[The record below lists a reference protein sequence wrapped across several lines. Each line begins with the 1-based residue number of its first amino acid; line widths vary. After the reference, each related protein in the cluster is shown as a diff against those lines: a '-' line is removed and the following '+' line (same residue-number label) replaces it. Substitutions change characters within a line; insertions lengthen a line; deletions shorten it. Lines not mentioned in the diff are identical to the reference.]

1 MWQDFG
7 MMPEAGVVQ
16 VLRRTAGKGQ
26 YSSNAIIGQ
35 DVTLEEYVDAIAAAG
50 VLTVEPGMFSY
61 GLGNLVLGRVIEV
74 IVASTHGVH
83 KPFSTIMSE
92 MLFEPLGMS
101 TAAFFLSDN
110 DPRIAKFPE
119 LYGSTPDGG
128 EGEKFV
134 PYSTLHA
141 TTEGSMVPP
150 NTVTTDSYAGP
161 RKCESGDTG
170 TCMTVDDYSKFYD
183 FLHAGVRYVT
193 KKKRKKERNVKRAF
207 TRLEDLIVI
216 EIAMSRQPSTTRTLD
231 SH

>member
-1 MWQDFG
+1 
-7 MMPEAGVVQ
+7 
-16 VLRRTAGKGQ
+16 
-26 YSSNAIIGQ
+26 
-35 DVTLEEYVDAIAAAG
+35 
-50 VLTVEPGMFSY
+50 
-61 GLGNLVLGRVIEV
+61 
-74 IVASTHGVH
+74 
-83 KPFSTIMSE
+83 
-92 MLFEPLGMS
+92 
-101 TAAFFLSDN
+101 
-110 DPRIAKFPE
+110 
-119 LYGSTPDGG
+119 
-128 EGEKFV
+128 
-134 PYSTLHA
+134 
-141 TTEGSMVPP
+141 MVPP